1 MTSMYIGG
9 LTVVYLAHKEMRKK
23 DILNPLKYYV
33 NHVIGLINVV
43 FFSISKLCKERICVD
58 NSKSKNEFKRVL
70 NAIQA

>member
-43 FFSISKLCKERICVD
+43 FFRYQNYVRNVS
-58 NSKSKNEFKRVL
+58 
-70 NAIQA
+70 A